1 MQPRERVHALW
12 GVLAVFLGGLVSG
25 FVGMG
30 GPFVVLWVMAH
41 RWSNHKSRVTI
52 LAIIAAMVP
61 FQVGF
66 LTWQFGTQVLRFS
79 ALGLIFLPLV
89 LASTAGGLWIGNRI
103 PKARLRQMAMGLL
116 FLIAAVSISQP
127 WIS

>member
-1 MQPRERVHALW
+1 
-12 GVLAVFLGGLVSG
+12 
-25 FVGMG
+25 
-30 GPFVVLWVMAH
+30 
-41 RWSNHKSRVTI
+41 
-52 LAIIAAMVP
+52 MVP
-61 FQVGF
+61 FQAGF
-66 LTWQFGTQVLRFS
+66 LAWQFGTQVLRFS

-103 PKARLRQMAMGLL
+103 PKARLRQVAMGLL